1 MADAKLRLSQ
11 NANDDDAL
19 NTASEISNI
28 SFDDPEYDS
37 QLQLDALLVLG
48 NHALAAQ
55 NYEAV
60 IDYLQ
65 APYEVM
71 PNLNVGITL
80 LRAYQGLGNNE
91 AVANLLADLQSR
103 FANSSAIAD
112 DSQIY

>member
-1 MADAKLRLSQ
+1 MIQS
-11 NANDDDAL
+11 
-19 NTASEISNI
+19 T
-28 SFDDPEYDS
+28 DS

-48 NHALAAQ
+48 NHALAEQ

-65 APYEVM
+65 APYEVT

-80 LRAYQGLGNNE
+80 LWAYQGLGNNE

-103 FANSSAIAD
+103 FF
-112 DSQIY
+112 QL